1 MRPYLRSME
10 QFKLFIALYVQLSDD
25 GRNENIPESIAHLV
39 KDVTFK
45 SVKMAGNLETG

>member
-1 MRPYLRSME
+1 ME
-10 QFKLFIALYVQLSDD
+10 QFKLFVALYVQLSD
-25 GRNENIPESIAHLV
+25 GRVEKIPIMFRESIAHLV

>member
-1 MRPYLRSME
+1 ME